1 VKPYEPVTE
10 VLYQNIVISNMELE
24 RMKPL
29 AIAVGLL
36 SFFLG
41 KNIGKL
47 PCFSSALSKKK
58 RGKDDQRCD
67 V

>member
-1 VKPYEPVTE
+1 MHWEKWVKPYEPVTE

-41 KNIGKL
+41 KNIGK
-47 PCFSSALSKKK
+47 FGSSL
-58 RGKDDQRCD
+58 
-67 V
+67 VFLVH